1 MIIDRIMLLEPKKH
15 KKFSVSHS
23 NFWRDYIVK
32 IAYTGILSQNTSE
45 LRIWSMFDD
54 CWQLCGMCPLNLKKI
69 YKIFSFRA
77 LTFEWMYRFLWRT
90 MDNFFKD
97 SFFWFL
103 FVLLWKIQKLKKWD
117 IYIYILIAC
126 NQQFIN
132 ILFLPTLITQVVI
145 GLSDGLYQ
153 IRGWSKGYWFQRI
166 SSYMA
171 QSRLKWPFTEG
182 GWKSWLY
189 WLTMTLFCDKL
200 LCHMLLSF
208 YLWNCVFGLGA
219 ELILKAG
226 NISPQCDWFSC
237 YPEFAI
243 DEQEVVKTPTPT
255 IHVNDHFLL

>member
-1 MIIDRIMLLEPKKH
+1 MLLEPKKH

-54 CWQLCGMCPLNLKKI
+54 FWQLCGMCPLNLKKI

-90 MDNFFKD
+90 MDNFLKD

-117 IYIYILIAC
+117 IYILYPNCI
-126 NQQFIN
+126 QQFIN
-132 ILFLPTLITQVVI
+132 ILFLPTLIRQVVI

-153 IRGWSKGYWFQRI
+153 IRGWSKGLLI
-166 SSYMA
+166 SKNF
-171 QSRLKWPFTEG
+171 L
-182 GWKSWLY
+182 LY
-189 WLTMTLFCDKL
+189 D
-200 LCHMLLSF
+200 
-208 YLWNCVFGLGA
+208 
-219 ELILKAG
+219 
-226 NISPQCDWFSC
+226 P
-237 YPEFAI
+237 
-243 DEQEVVKTPTPT
+243 VKTQVTFYWGGLE
-255 IHVNDHFLL
+255 IVAILIDYDSILW

>member
-1 MIIDRIMLLEPKKH
+1 MNGCTGFFEEQWTISSKIH
-15 KKFSVSHS
+15 FSDFCLFFCEKSRS
-23 NFWRDYIVK
+23 SKNETF
-32 IAYTGILSQNTSE
+32 
-45 LRIWSMFDD
+45 
-54 CWQLCGMCPLNLKKI
+54 
-69 YKIFSFRA
+69 IF
-77 LTFEWMYRFLWRT
+77 
-90 MDNFFKD
+90 
-97 SFFWFL
+97 
-103 FVLLWKIQKLKKWD
+103 
-117 IYIYILIAC
+117 YILIAC

-153 IRGWSKGYWFQRI
+153 IWEWSKRLLISKNFLLYGPVKTQVTFYW
-166 SSYMA
+166 
-171 QSRLKWPFTEG
+171 G
-182 GWKSWLY
+182 GVGNRGY

-226 NISPQCDWFSC
+226 NISLQCDWFSC

-243 DEQEVVKTPTPT
+243 NEQEVVKTPTPT

>member
-1 MIIDRIMLLEPKKH
+1 MDVQVSLKNNGQFLQRFIFLI
-15 KKFSVSHS
+15 FVCSSVK
-23 NFWRDYIVK
+23 NPE
-32 IAYTGILSQNTSE
+32 A
-45 LRIWSMFDD
+45 
-54 CWQLCGMCPLNLKKI
+54 
-69 YKIFSFRA
+69 
-77 LTFEWMYRFLWRT
+77 
-90 MDNFFKD
+90 
-97 SFFWFL
+97 
-103 FVLLWKIQKLKKWD
+103 QKMRHL
-117 IYIYILIAC
+117 YLYPNC

-132 ILFLPTLITQVVI
+132 ILFLPTLIRQVVI

>member
-1 MIIDRIMLLEPKKH
+1 MNGCTGFFEEQWTISSKIH
-15 KKFSVSHS
+15 FSDFCLFFCEKSRS
-23 NFWRDYIVK
+23 SKNETF
-32 IAYTGILSQNTSE
+32 
-45 LRIWSMFDD
+45 
-54 CWQLCGMCPLNLKKI
+54 
-69 YKIFSFRA
+69 IF
-77 LTFEWMYRFLWRT
+77 
-90 MDNFFKD
+90 
-97 SFFWFL
+97 
-103 FVLLWKIQKLKKWD
+103 
-117 IYIYILIAC
+117 YILIAC

-153 IRGWSKGYWFQRI
+153 IWGWSKGYWFQRI

-200 LCHMLLSF
+200 LCHMLSF

-226 NISPQCDWFSC
+226 NILPQCDWFSC

-243 DEQEVVKTPTPT
+243 DEQEVVKTPSPT

>member
-1 MIIDRIMLLEPKKH
+1 
-15 KKFSVSHS
+15 
-23 NFWRDYIVK
+23 
-32 IAYTGILSQNTSE
+32 
-45 LRIWSMFDD
+45 MFDD
-54 CWQLCGMCPLNLKKI
+54 FWQLCGMCPLNLQKI

-77 LTFEWMYRFLWRT
+77 LNFEWMYRFLWRT

-182 GWKSWLY
+182 GLEIVAILIDYDSI
-189 WLTMTLFCDKL
+189 
-200 LCHMLLSF
+200 
-208 YLWNCVFGLGA
+208 LW
-219 ELILKAG
+219 
-226 NISPQCDWFSC
+226 
-237 YPEFAI
+237 
-243 DEQEVVKTPTPT
+243 
-255 IHVNDHFLL
+255 